1 MTDIEA
7 QTSHLRSP
15 FVCAHALPFH
25 PGIPWIAWV
34 TAFIFFIL
42 EAELLLAMVD
52 GGALVA
58 RSTDPGKRMH
68 SRRILIAASVAAIL
82 LLLVLVFGVLWA
94 VLT

>member
-1 MTDIEA
+1 MKHKRHIYGVLLSA
-7 QTSHLRSP
+7 LMAG
-15 FVCAHALPFH
+15 VALPFH

-34 TAFIFFIL
+34 AAFIFFIL
-42 EAELLLAMVD
+42 DAELLLAMVD
-52 GGALVA
+52 GGDLVA